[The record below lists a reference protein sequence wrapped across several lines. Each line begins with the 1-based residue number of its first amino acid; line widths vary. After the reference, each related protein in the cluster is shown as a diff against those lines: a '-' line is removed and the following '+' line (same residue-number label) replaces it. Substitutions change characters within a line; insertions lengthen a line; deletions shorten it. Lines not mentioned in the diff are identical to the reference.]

1 MSLPD
6 DFLEITPGSNG
17 WVRATVTFMGGTAR
31 GSGGDEVEAMEAA
44 RDDID
49 LIANDIASKRSMLD
63 DLINR
68 AHRDLEQH
76 RRNHQE

>member
-6 DFLEITPGSNG
+6 DFLEIAPGSNG

-31 GSGGDEVEAMEAA
+31 GSGGDEIEAMEAA

-49 LIANDIASKRSMLD
+49 LIANDIASKRSMLE
-63 DLINR
+63 DLIKR
-68 AHRDLEQH
+68 AHRDLKQH
-76 RRNHQE
+76 KERYPE